1 MGKRRG
7 NNEGSIY
14 QRPDGRWCAQ
24 VSIGGRRLTKYAAT
38 QRDCREWL
46 KETIAQVDNGL
57 TFNGARTD
65 LATYFSEWL
74 DIIKPTVHIRTWQ
87 QYSHVAQRHLMP
99 SLGRIKLNDLRPDQI
114 QAVYTSKL
122 EAGIGAR
129 TVRLMH
135 AILHRC
141 LNQALKWGLIS
152 RNPADAVDK
161 PKQRRLEIVA
171 LDLAQTKKL
180 LTVAEGDRLEALF
193 RLAVHTGLREGEL
206 LGLRW
211 SDLDPNTGAL
221 QVQRQLQRISGQGI
235 VFADT
240 KTATGRRQVVL
251 GPAML
256 KQLREHGK
264 RQKEERLFTGER
276 WCDQGL
282 MFTTTIGTPLDPAN
296 VLKHFKE
303 LLAKAELP
311 DIRFHDLRHTAA
323 SLMLQ
328 QGVHPKVVQERL
340 GHSTVSLTLDVYSH
354 VVPSLQRDA
363 ADIMDAALDGGHLQ
377 LQ

>member
-38 QRDCREWL
+38 QRECRERL

-65 LATYFSEWL
+65 LATYFGEWL

-122 EAGIGAR
+122 EAGIGAH

-282 MFTTTIGTPLDPAN
+282 MFTTTIGTPMDPAN

-363 ADIMDAALDGGHLQ
+363 ADIMDAALDGGHPQ